1 MVVVFNAHV
10 DETKKGGYQAKNIP
24 TVDGFIEQF
33 EDVFTARKSLPP
45 KRSGHHK
52 IPLLYGVGPGH
63 SNLEISLLLEVGN
76 WQTDKGNALCR
87 SYKAVSQHIFCSNFI
102 GKEKRQLMEN
112 VYRLKGTQSL

>member
-1 MVVVFNAHV
+1 MVILFNAHV
-10 DETKKGGYQAKNIP
+10 DERKKGGYQAKNIP

-52 IPLLYGVGPGH
+52 IPLLYGVGPSH

-76 WQTDKGNALCR
+76 
-87 SYKAVSQHIFCSNFI
+87 
-102 GKEKRQLMEN
+102 
-112 VYRLKGTQSL
+112 